1 MKHKAFLLFATMVLV
16 LACVGCGQ
24 QTQKESANQ
33 GLAAPLPDNGQDTG
47 NNESQPGT
55 DGDPAYGNNE
65 APPNAGKNPS
75 NADELFEISNLSGT
89 VYEFTETGCTVSPTK
104 EGGEGEAIQDAPGYE
119 DTFVSVVYD
128 SDCTF
133 WIAHV
138 DIKTATVTYESATAE
153 DVKKQTSLILCGE
166 YGENDVLH
174 ASRVFIHRIEGM

>member
-1 MKHKAFLLFATMVLV
+1 MKHKMILLFVIMILV

-24 QTQKESANQ
+24 QTQEESPNQ
-33 GLAAPLPDNGQDTG
+33 SSTAPLPANGQDTG
-47 NNESQPGT
+47 T
-55 DGDPAYGNNE
+55 DE
-65 APPNAGKNPS
+65 NPS
-75 NADELFEISNLSGT
+75 DANKLFEISNLSGT

-138 DIKTATVTYESATAE
+138 DIQTATAAYETATVEN
-153 DVKKQTSLILCGE
+153 VKKQTSLIICGD
-166 YGENDVLH
+166 YDENDVLH
-174 ASRVFIHRIEGM
+174 ANRVFIHRIEGM

>member
-1 MKHKAFLLFATMVLV
+1 MKHKAFLLFVTMVLV
-16 LACVGCGQ
+16 LACAGCGQ
-24 QTQKESANQ
+24 QTPKESSDLNPP
-33 GLAAPLPDNGQDTG
+33 APMQSNVQTDENDVPDSISI
-47 NNESQPGT
+47 E
-55 DGDPAYGNNE
+55 
-65 APPNAGKNPS
+65 NPS
-75 NADELFEISNLSGT
+75 DANKLFEISSLSGT